1 MNDDAR
7 RLEQAKDA
15 FKYGD
20 EDAREIALAEI
31 ITSGPPAQMPLEE
44 YIPYL
49 LSDLTEND
57 K

>member
-1 MNDDAR
+1 MSDER

-31 ITSGPPAQMPLEE
+31 LTLGPAVKMPLEE